1 MNYAI
6 VLAGGKGS
14 RIGIEGV
21 PKQFMSLY
29 GKPIII
35 YTIEN
40 LLKVNNIDKIVAV
53 CNKDYITFLDDL
65 LAEFKLKG
73 KVDVT
78 CGGATRLDST
88 LNGISYIKETYGVK
102 DDDIF
107 LAHDS
112 VRPFTSE
119 RIIEE
124 NIKYAKMNKAATT
137 VFNLSET
144 IVETNDTGDIY
155 KLYPRQNLFTGQ
167 SPQTFNIN
175 YFLECTSKIPKETMD
190 SFNDLSSNIT
200 YCNGVVTPVIGDRN
214 NIKITYPIDLEIAKS
229 FLNKE

>member
-14 RIGIEGV
+14 RMGTEGV

-35 YTIEN
+35 YTLEN
-40 LLKVNNIDKIVAV
+40 LFKIDNIDKTIVV
-53 CNKDYITFLDDL
+53 CHNDYLTFLEDL
-65 LAEFKLKG
+65 LVEYKLKD
-73 KVDVT
+73 KVDIT

-88 LNGISYIKETYGVK
+88 LNGILYIKETYGIN

-112 VRPFTSE
+112 VRPFTSQ

-124 NIKYAKMNKAATT
+124 NIKYAKINKAATT
-137 VFNLSET
+137 VFDLSET
-144 IVETNDTGDIY
+144 IVETNDSGDIY

-175 YFLECTSKIPKETMD
+175 YFLECTSKIPKETLD
-190 SFNDLSSNIT
+190 TFNDLSSNIT
-200 YCNGVVTPVIGDRN
+200 FCNGVVTPVIGDRD
-214 NIKITYPIDLEIAKS
+214 NIKITYPIDLEIAKT
-229 FLNKE
+229 FLNKQ